1 MKKLHILTIAMCM
14 MNLIFVNAQNVIPS
28 SGGNII
34 GSGGNVSYSV
44 GQIVHTTNSGI
55 NGSSAQGI
63 QQPYEISVVS
73 VIEETKGISLDCLV
87 YPNPAKEMITLEIN
101 NYKADNL
108 SFQLYN
114 ISGAILENR
123 KIKSKETTIQM
134 KEFIP
139 STYFLKV
146 MEENNEIKI
155 FKIIK
160 N

>member
-1 MKKLHILTIAMCM
+1 MITMYI
-14 MNLIFVNAQNVIPS
+14 MNFIFVNAQNVIPS

-44 GQIVHTTNSGI
+44 GQIFHTTNSGI
-55 NGSSAQGI
+55 NGSTAQGV

-73 VIEETKGISLDCLV
+73 VIEAKNEIRLDCSV

-114 ISGAILENR
+114 ISGVILENR